1 MEAVSWEKAS
11 FIKESPNGLEAVS
24 HCTRVT
30 PVYDEGRQTHLAFSS
45 STGKWYSRKSQ
56 LPRKASSRTVMVK
69 ESLTV
74 TLGVT
79 NIIQWL
85 VINWHKR

>member
-30 PVYDEGRQTHLAFSS
+30 PVYDEGRQNPFGIFLIYWQMVFS
-45 STGKWYSRKSQ
+45 
-56 LPRKASSRTVMVK
+56 
-69 ESLTV
+69 
-74 TLGVT
+74 
-79 NIIQWL
+79 
-85 VINWHKR
+85 